1 MNNIDNNRLAS
12 KSKDFEG
19 TFKSNENTFWM
30 NDVSILFRDGGYLKF
45 VPTPDMTRVEQ
56 LNALTRFF
64 IYMILV
70 LLIIDK
76 TNEYMYLPIFGIII
90 IIVFYDLFI
99 VNNNGDQKYTNI
111 YKEEMI
117 REPMKNIGSKS
128 DYKTHQIYDDK
139 DIVTINKNNNCDY
152 TNDNDNDSQYV
163 SKGAY
168 SDPYGKIKKHAGRF
182 QNTGQFHNIN
192 NVKSSKD
199 IKYMI
204 DDIRMNQNTD
214 IGVNINAKRK
224 HFTVDNPNAYFN
236 EENAPESE
244 PDYYQEPYINVPVAC
259 NSDDEDINH
268 TMALKYDED
277 IYHDIEDVFDKK
289 NSQRQ
294 FFSVAHNIPNDM
306 EAFAK
311 WCYKFPPTGKTNQE
325 RNLRYYDFR
334 MKYNHGSDPS

>member
-1 MNNIDNNRLAS
+1 MNNIDNN
-12 KSKDFEG
+12 
-19 TFKSNENTFWM
+19 NTFWM
-30 NDVSILFRDGGYLKF
+30 NDVSVLFRDGGYLKF

-64 IYMILV
+64 IYMILI

-76 TNEYMYLPIFGIII
+76 TNDYMYLPIFGIII
-90 IIVFYDLFI
+90 IIVFYDLFVVDYKI
-99 VNNNGDQKYTNI
+99 DAKSNI
-111 YKEEMI
+111 HKEEMM
-117 REPMKNIGSKS
+117 REPMKNIGSNS
-128 DYKTHQIYDDK
+128 NYKTYQIYDDK
-139 DIVTINKNNNCDY
+139 DIVAIDKDNNCNY
-152 TNDNDNDSQYV
+152 DNDSDDDDSQYV
-163 SKGAY
+163 LKGDYYAP
-168 SDPYGKIKKHAGRF
+168 DGKIKRHAGRF
-182 QNTGQFHNIN
+182 RNTGQFQ
-192 NVKSSKD
+192 D

-214 IGVNINAKRK
+214 VGVNINAKRK
-224 HFTVDNPNAYFN
+224 HFSIDNPNRYFN
-236 EENAPESE
+236 EENAPEAE
-244 PDYYQEPYINVPVAC
+244 PDYYQEPDINVPVAC
-259 NSDDEDINH
+259 NSDDDDINH
-268 TMALKYDED
+268 DMALKYDND

-294 FFSVAHNIPNDM
+294 FFSVAHSVPNDM